1 MYNFD
6 SFPTGNLSPGVN
18 FGGGPLSINISGGP
32 GFNAIDDSITPGPF
46 SDTLSPNGSK
56 YYLGNV
62 ETPVTIPSLVLGDL
76 EYSIHAFGAY
86 WVTSGDLFM
95 EFGGS
100 SIFFGDYLPTGTG
113 FLGIVA
119 DQG

>member
-1 MYNFD
+1 M
-6 SFPTGNLSPGVN
+6 STSIWTGP
-18 FGGGPLSINISGGP
+18 
-32 GFNAIDDSITPGPF
+32 AAT
-46 SDTLSPNGSK
+46 
-56 YYLGNV
+56 
-62 ETPVTIPSLVLGDL
+62 LVLGDL

-119 DQG
+119 DQGQGEFVEVNFSGSAVFGVDDVRTGAVPIPAAVWLFGSGLIGLIGLARRKA